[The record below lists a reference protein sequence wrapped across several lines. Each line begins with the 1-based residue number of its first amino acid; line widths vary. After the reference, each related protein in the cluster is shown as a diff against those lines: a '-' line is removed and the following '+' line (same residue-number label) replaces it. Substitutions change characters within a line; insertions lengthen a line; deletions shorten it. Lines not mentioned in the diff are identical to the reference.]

1 MNTTDPPSNE
11 ATETRSNEEQMSQP
25 LSLGARAKE
34 LDPQTVMAQKKSA
47 LAATGGLGGFLSRY
61 AVVAVFLMLIAI
73 FGITKS
79 GTFLTTSNLQLL
91 LGANSVALILAL
103 GGLLPLIGG
112 EFDLSIGYTL
122 ELATVVT
129 ALLSEHHVG
138 PGASLL
144 IVMAMGAVIGIVNSI
159 FITVIGVSSFITT
172 LGVGTVVSAISLEMT
187 NGNILIS
194 GIPQSLTQFCQTN
207 VAGIPKIIF
216 PAIGCFVV
224 LWLVCEH
231 TTYGR
236 RLLAVGLSSRAS
248 KLAGVRVG
256 LMLGSSFVLAGV
268 LAALAGWLELGR
280 VGSASSG
287 VGPDFLLPAIAAGFL
302 GATTIKPGRFNV
314 LGTLVAVALVAV
326 GVNGLELDGVADWV
340 QPLFD
345 GGVLLLAVGS
355 AQLLARRIR

>member
-1 MNTTDPPSNE
+1 MNPTEPPAN
-11 ATETRSNEEQMSQP
+11 TEETPQLAS
-25 LSLGARAKE
+25 LSDRAKQ
-34 LDPQTVMAQKKSA
+34 LMDPQVVMAQDKPPSSTSK
-47 LAATGGLGGFLSRY
+47 GFGGFMSRY
-61 AVVAVFLMLIAI
+61 AVVVVFLLLILV
-73 FGITKS
+73 FGVSKS
-79 GTFLTTSNLQLL
+79 DTFLTTSNLQLL

-103 GGLLPLIGG
+103 GGLMPLIGG

-129 ALLSEHHVG
+129 ALLSEHHVA
-138 PGASLL
+138 PGVSLL
-144 IVMAMGAVIGIVNSI
+144 IVLGMGALIGVVNSI

-172 LGVGTVVSAISLEMT
+172 LGVGTVVSAVSLEMT
-187 NGNILIS
+187 NGNILIN
-194 GIPQSLTQFCQTN
+194 GIPESMTHFAQTN
-207 VAGIPKIIF
+207 IWGIPKIVF
-216 PAIGCFVV
+216 PAIGCFIV

-256 LMLGSSFVLAGV
+256 AMLGSSFVLAGV
-268 LAALAGWLELGR
+268 LAGLAGWLELGR
-280 VGSASSG
+280 VGSASAG

-302 GATTIKPGRFNV
+302 GSTTIKPGRFNV

-326 GVNGLELDGVADWV
+326 GVNGLELSGVADWV

>member
-1 MNTTDPPSNE
+1 MNTTNTPSNDE
-11 ATETRSNEEQMSQP
+11 TEPQLAT
-25 LSLGARAKE
+25 LSKRAKE
-34 LDPQTVMAQKKSA
+34 LVDPQAVMAQNKTKPS
-47 LAATGGLGGFLSRY
+47 GPGVGGFLSRY
-61 AVVAVFLMLIAI
+61 AVVVVFLVLVAVFGL
-73 FGITKS
+73 TKS
-79 GTFLTTSNLQLL
+79 STFLTTSNLQLL
-91 LGANSVALILAL
+91 LGANSVGLILAL
-103 GGLLPLIGG
+103 GGLMPLIGG

-129 ALLSEHHVG
+129 ALLSEHHVA
-138 PGASLL
+138 PGVSLV
-144 IVMAMGAVIGIVNSI
+144 IVLGMGALIGVINSV

-194 GIPQSLTQFCQTN
+194 GIPQSLTQFGQTN
-207 VAGIPKIIF
+207 IAGIPKIVF
-216 PAIGCFVV
+216 PAIGCFII

-256 LMLGSSFVLAGV
+256 PMLGSSFVIAGMLAG
-268 LAALAGWLELGR
+268 LAGWLELGR

-326 GVNGLELDGVADWV
+326 GVNGLELNGAADWV

-355 AQLLARRIR
+355 AQLFSRRIR